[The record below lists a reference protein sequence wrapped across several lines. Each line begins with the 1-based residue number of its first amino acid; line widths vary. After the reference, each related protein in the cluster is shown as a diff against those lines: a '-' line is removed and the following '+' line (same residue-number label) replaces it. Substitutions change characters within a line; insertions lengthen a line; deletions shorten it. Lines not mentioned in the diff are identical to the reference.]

1 MVYAHEDGVNFEIHA
16 QIFPNLPE
24 IEQAFG
30 TDLTDEKIQEIIQG
44 VVDEV
49 NKRNPTW
56 KYIRKVIVR
65 KEEFEKTTTKK
76 IKRYAK
82 NNQEK

>member
-1 MVYAHEDGVNFEIHA
+1 MA
-16 QIFPNLPE
+16 E
-24 IEQAFG
+24 IEQKLG
-30 TDLTDEKIQEIIQG
+30 KDVTSEQVQELMQSVI
-44 VVDEV
+44 DEV

-65 KEEFEKTTTKK
+65 TEEFEKTTTKK

-82 NNQEK
+82 SNQE

>member
-1 MVYAHEDGVNFEIHA
+1 MEI
-16 QIFPNLPE
+16 IE
-24 IEQAFG
+24 IQ
-30 TDLTDEKIQEIIQG
+30 EKIKELMQS

-56 KYIRKVIVR
+56 KYIRKVYVR

-76 IKRYAK
+76 IKRYQVK
-82 NNQEK
+82 K